1 MDTKSKKCR
10 WYHVFFCINVTL
22 YGIFWAVISSM
33 KSSMCF
39 GIYREYA
46 YVGRYPSI
54 FTGIVLVLQ
63 ILMLIF
69 LLNFIKHT
77 EIDKASYTR
86 KIPSELSV
94 ILFALYTLFI
104 YYLYRHNQVFSF
116 QFEEVDFVGVYE
128 FWKVYGDIIKEIV
141 IAFVQNILIGSG
153 YLWIITAITVKM
165 KGRYWKEDSLLI
177 KLFQHYNRNRV
188 SSLRKMYFNDILFL
202 FLQLGIILY
211 ENIASIM
218 IINRKNSILLFNLV
232 ILLAIPLL
240 LEALLILW
248 KCKVEIKVKDIR
260 SLVDEIHKMK
270 QGQKQI
276 ENNIPKNSY
285 LYETGEE
292 IKNISINL
300 YNSMQQQMKNEKL
313 KVDLIT
319 NISHDLKTP
328 LTSIIGYIDLLAA
341 KDYLSSEDRHYV
353 KELNKKAEN
362 LRDMIDAVFELSK
375 ASSGNIK
382 IDKTKL
388 NLNKLIMQTMADMED
403 IIANSGFDI
412 KTVYSKEDLE
422 IYGDGSKLYLVCQ
435 NLISNALKY
444 SLTGSRIYIRTYL
457 ESGNAVL
464 CIQNTS
470 AYEIDFSPEEITG
483 RFVRGDESRSDGG
496 NGLGLAIAKTYS
508 EVCDGEF
515 KIDIDGDMFKVTIQF
530 PMVELLNS

>member
-1 MDTKSKKCR
+1 MDIKLKKCR
-10 WYHVFFCINVTL
+10 LYHVFFCINVAL

-33 KSSMCF
+33 KSSMFF

-46 YVGRYPSI
+46 YEGRYPII
-54 FTGIVLVLQ
+54 FTGIVLALQ
-63 ILMLIF
+63 IMMLIF
-69 LLNFIKHT
+69 LLCSIKHT

-86 KIPSELSV
+86 KVPSEFAV
-94 ILFALYTLFI
+94 IIFVLYTLFI

-116 QFEEVDFVGVYE
+116 QFEEVYFEGVYE
-128 FWKVYGDIIKEIV
+128 FWEAYGDIIKEIV
-141 IAFVQNILIGSG
+141 LGFIQNILIGSG
-153 YLWIITAITVKM
+153 YLWIITGITVKI
-165 KGRYWKEDSLLI
+165 KGRYWKEDSLLV
-177 KLFQHYNRNRV
+177 KLFQHYNRNRI
-188 SSLRKMYFNDILFL
+188 SSLRQMYFNDILFL

-218 IINRKNSILLFNLV
+218 ILNRKNSTLLFNLI

-240 LEALLILW
+240 LEAILILW
-248 KCKVEIKVKDIR
+248 KCNEEIKEKDIR

-270 QGQKQI
+270 QGQKPI

-300 YNSMQQQMKNEKL
+300 HNSMQQQMKNEKL

-328 LTSIIGYIDLLAA
+328 LTSIIGYIDLLSAMT
-341 KDYLSSEDRHYV
+341 YLSCEDRHYV
-353 KELNKKAEN
+353 NELNKKAEN
-362 LRDMIDAVFELSK
+362 LRDMINTVFELSK
-375 ASSGNIK
+375 ASSGNMK
-382 IDKTKL
+382 IDKIKL
-388 NLNKLIMQTMADMED
+388 NLNKLIMQTMADMDD
-403 IIANSGFDI
+403 IISNSGFDI

-422 IYGDGSKLYLVCQ
+422 IYGDGAKLYLVCQ

-444 SLTGSRIYIRTYL
+444 SLTGSRIYIKTYL
-457 ESGNAVL
+457 ESENAVL

-496 NGLGLAIAKTYS
+496 NGLGIAIAKTYS

-515 KIDIDGDMFKVTIQF
+515 KIDIDGDMFKVTIRF
-530 PMVELLNS
+530 PMVELLNT

>member
-10 WYHVFFCINVTL
+10 CYHVLFCINVTI

-39 GIYREYA
+39 GIYKEYG
-46 YVGRYPSI
+46 YTGTYPST

-63 ILMLIF
+63 ILMLI
-69 LLNFIKHT
+69 LLLIFIKHT
-77 EIDKASYTR
+77 EIDKASDTR
-86 KIPSELSV
+86 KIPSELTV
-94 ILFALYTLFI
+94 ILFVLYTLFI
-104 YYLYRHNQVFSF
+104 YNLYRHNQVFSF
-116 QFEEVDFVGVYE
+116 QFEEVYFVGVYE
-128 FWKVYGDIIKEIV
+128 FWEAYGDIIKEIV
-141 IAFVQNILIGSG
+141 IEFVQNILIFSG

-165 KGRYWKEDSLLI
+165 KGRYWREDSLLV
-177 KLFQHYNRNRV
+177 KLLQHYNRNRI
-188 SSLRKMYFNDILFL
+188 SSLRQMYFNDILFV

-211 ENIASIM
+211 ESIASIK
-218 IINRKNSILLFNLV
+218 IINRKNSTLQYNLV

-240 LEALLILW
+240 LQVLLILW
-248 KCKVEIKVKDIR
+248 KCKVEIKEKDIR
-260 SLVDEIHKMK
+260 SLVDEIHKIK

-300 YNSMQQQMKNEKL
+300 YNSIQQQMKNEKL

-328 LTSIIGYIDLLAA
+328 LTSIIGYIDLLTA

-353 KELNKKAEN
+353 KELSKKAEN
-362 LRDMIDAVFELSK
+362 LRDMINAVFELSK
-375 ASSGNIK
+375 ASSGNMK

-388 NLNKLIMQTMADMED
+388 NLNKLIMQTIADMED
-403 IIANSGFDI
+403 IIDNSGFDI
-412 KTVYSKEDLE
+412 KTIYSKENLE
-422 IYGDGSKLYLVCQ
+422 INGDGSKLYIVCQ
-435 NLISNALKY
+435 NLISNALAY

-470 AYEIDFSPEEITG
+470 SYEINFSPEEITG
-483 RFVRGDESRSDGG
+483 RFVRGDDSRSDGG

-515 KIDIDGDMFKVTIQF
+515 KIVIDGDMFKVTIQF
-530 PMVELLNS
+530 PMVELY

>member
-1 MDTKSKKCR
+1 LDTKLKKCR
-10 WYHVFFCINVTL
+10 LYHVFFGINVAL
-22 YGIFWAVISSM
+22 YGTFWAVIRSM

-39 GIYREYA
+39 GLFREYA
-46 YVGRYPSI
+46 YMGRYPVI

-69 LLNFIKHT
+69 LLCIIKHT
-77 EIDKASYTR
+77 EINKASYIR
-86 KIPSELSV
+86 KIPSELAV
-94 ILFALYTLFI
+94 IFFVLYTLFI
-104 YYLYRHNQVFSF
+104 NYLYRHNQVFAF
-116 QFEEVDFVGVYE
+116 QFEEVYFAGVYE
-128 FWKVYGDIIKEIV
+128 FWETYGDIIKEIM
-141 IAFVQNILIGSG
+141 ITFVQNILIGSG

-165 KGRYWKEDSLLI
+165 KGRYWKEDSLLV
-177 KLFQHYNRNRV
+177 KLFQHYNRNRI
-188 SSLRKMYFNDILFL
+188 SSLRQMYFNDILFL

-211 ENIASIM
+211 ENIASI
-218 IINRKNSILLFNLV
+218 IIISRKNSVLQFNLV

-248 KCKVEIKVKDIR
+248 KCKVEIKEKDIR
-260 SLVDEIHKMK
+260 SLVDEIHKIK

-285 LYETGEE
+285 LYQTGEE

-362 LRDMIDAVFELSK
+362 LRDIINAVFELSK
-375 ASSGNIK
+375 ASSGTMK
-382 IDKTKL
+382 IDKIKL
-388 NLNKLIMQTMADMED
+388 NLNKLIIQTMADMED
-403 IIANSGFDI
+403 MIANSGFDI
-412 KTVYSKEDLE
+412 KTVYSIEDLE

-470 AYEIDFSPEEITG
+470 AYEIDFTPEEITG

-496 NGLGLAIAKTYS
+496 NGLGLAIAKTYT

-515 KIDIDGDMFKVTIQF
+515 KIDIDGDLFKVTIQF
-530 PMVELLNS
+530 PIVNLLNF

>member
-1 MDTKSKKCR
+1 
-10 WYHVFFCINVTL
+10 
-22 YGIFWAVISSM
+22 M

-39 GIYREYA
+39 GIYEEYA
-46 YVGRYPSI
+46 YLGRYPSI
-54 FTGIVLVLQ
+54 FTGIVIVLQ

-69 LLNFIKHT
+69 LLCFINHT
-77 EIDKASYTR
+77 EIDKASYFR
-86 KIPSELSV
+86 KIPSELAV
-94 ILFALYTLFI
+94 MLFFLYTLFI
-104 YYLYRHNQVFSF
+104 IYLYRYEQVFAF
-116 QFEEVDFVGVYE
+116 QFKEVYFEGVYE
-128 FWKVYGDIIKEIV
+128 FWETYGDV
-141 IAFVQNILIGSG
+141 IRETVFTFIQNILISSG
-153 YLWIITAITVKM
+153 YLWIITAITVKT
-165 KGRYWKEDSLLI
+165 KGGHWKEDSLVV
-177 KLFQHYNRNRV
+177 KLFQHYKRNRI
-188 SSLRKMYFNDILFL
+188 SSLRQMYFNDIFFL

-211 ENIASIM
+211 ENIACIM
-218 IINRKNSILLFNLV
+218 IINRKNSVLLFNLV
-232 ILLAIPLL
+232 ILLVIPLL
-240 LEALLILW
+240 LETFLILW
-248 KCKVEIKVKDIR
+248 KCKVEIKAKDIR
-260 SLVDEIHKMK
+260 SLVDEIHKIK

-276 ENNIPKNSY
+276 ENNIPRNSY

-300 YNSMQQQMKNEKL
+300 YNSMQQQIKNEKL

-328 LTSIIGYIDLLAA
+328 LTSMIGYIDLLAT

-362 LRDMIDAVFELSK
+362 LRDMINAVFELSK
-375 ASSGNIK
+375 ASSGNMK
-382 IDKTKL
+382 FDKTKL

-422 IYGDGSKLYLVCQ
+422 IYGDGAKLYLVCQ

-457 ESGNAVL
+457 ESGNAVF

-470 AYEIDFSPEEITG
+470 AYEIDFSPEEIIG
-483 RFVRGDESRSDGG
+483 RFVRGDESRCDGG

-530 PMVELLNS
+530 LMVGK

>member
-10 WYHVFFCINVTL
+10 WYQVFFCINVAL
-22 YGIFWAVISSM
+22 YCIFWAVINSM

-46 YVGRYPSI
+46 YEARYPSI

-63 ILMLIF
+63 ILMLII
-69 LLNFIKHT
+69 LLCFINHT

-86 KIPSELSV
+86 KVPSELAV
-94 ILFALYTLFI
+94 IIFALYTLFM
-104 YYLYRHNQVFSF
+104 YHLYRHNQVFSF
-116 QFEEVDFVGVYE
+116 QFEEVYFVGVYE
-128 FWKVYGDIIKEIV
+128 FWETYGDIIKEIV
-141 IAFVQNILIGSG
+141 LEFVQNILIGSG

-165 KGRYWKEDSLLI
+165 KGRYWKEDSLFS
-177 KLFQHYNRNRV
+177 KLFQHYNRNRI
-188 SSLRKMYFNDILFL
+188 SSLRHMYFNDILFL
-202 FLQLGIILY
+202 FLQLGIIMY
-211 ENIASIM
+211 QSIASMM
-218 IINRKNSILLFNLV
+218 IINRKNSTLLFNLV
-232 ILLAIPLL
+232 ILLVIPLL
-240 LEALLILW
+240 LESLLILW
-248 KCKVEIKVKDIR
+248 KCKEEIKEKDIR

-270 QGQKQI
+270 QGQKHI

-300 YNSMQQQMKNEKL
+300 YNSIQQQMKNEKL

-328 LTSIIGYIDLLAA
+328 LTSIIGYIDLLSA
-341 KDYLSSEDRHYV
+341 KDYLSSEDRHYIT
-353 KELNKKAEN
+353 ELNKKAEN
-362 LRDMIDAVFELSK
+362 LRDMIHVVFELSK
-375 ASSGNIK
+375 ASSGNMK

-403 IIANSGFDI
+403 MIANSGFDI
-412 KTVYSKEDLE
+412 KTVYSKENLE
-422 IYGDGSKLYLVCQ
+422 INGDGSKLYLVCQ

-444 SLTGSRIYIRTYL
+444 SLTGSRIYIRTYV

-470 AYEIDFSPEEITG
+470 AYEIDFLPEEITG

-508 EVCDGEF
+508 EVCEGEF

-530 PMVELLNS
+530 PMVK